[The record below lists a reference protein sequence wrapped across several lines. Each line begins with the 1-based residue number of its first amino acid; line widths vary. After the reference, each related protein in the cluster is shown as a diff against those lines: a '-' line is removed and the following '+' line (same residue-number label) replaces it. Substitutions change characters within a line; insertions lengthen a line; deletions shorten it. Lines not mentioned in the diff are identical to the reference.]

1 MVVATLA
8 PTGAPARPRVDVA
21 ALERLLPRPPLH
33 RRLEERA
40 DPTGLS
46 RPPDPGTRARG
57 ALYKHPDLGNIYAP
71 KSLRRLVSVP
81 GRAGLLDP
89 MREVGLLVMV
99 QKRPIFR
106 IEDDGTPVLLR
117 YEIVQVAYTHNER
130 VDAGAAIQAN
140 RVFGTTGTTANGVF
154 TAVAVANAA
163 LTKTKT
169 DLSLGSATGGATTNE
184 FTTLGLVRIAGTV
197 GTYTAPSSLGGTF
210 SQVISKLFTA
220 TGGATAK
227 GSGLF
232 DSTTASGSNLYVE
245 DNHTD
250 AVLVTNDTLTESW
263 TITN

>member
-130 VDAGAAIQAN
+130 VDAG
-140 RVFGTTGTTANGVF
+140 
-154 TAVAVANAA
+154 
-163 LTKTKT
+163 
-169 DLSLGSATGGATTNE
+169 GATTNE